1 MYEIQ
6 FLLTIMIVRIDIEY
20 WKESVFLV
28 FYIVIFFTLL

>member
-28 FYIVIFFTLL
+28 FYSVIFFTLL